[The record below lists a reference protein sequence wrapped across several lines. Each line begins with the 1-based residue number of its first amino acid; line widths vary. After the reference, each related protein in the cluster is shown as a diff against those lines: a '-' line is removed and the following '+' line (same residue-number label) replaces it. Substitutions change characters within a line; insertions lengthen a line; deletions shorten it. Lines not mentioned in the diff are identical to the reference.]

1 MDLYDVL
8 KARYSVRSYSARE
21 VPPQSIDRIVAAFN
35 DAPTAANR
43 QPFGLLLVTTAGRE
57 SGLQRVYG
65 RTWFTQAPLVAV
77 VCTVPAN
84 AWVRADGK
92 NYADVDAAI
101 AFQTLVLAAT
111 AEGLGTCW
119 IGAFDPVA
127 AREEFGLPE
136 GVEPLAMT
144 PLGYPSSIAS
154 QPKRLRK
161 PIEQIV
167 HRERW

>member
-1 MDLYDVL
+1 VDLYDVL
-8 KARYSVRSYSARE
+8 KTRYSVRSYSARE
-21 VPPQSIDRIVAAFN
+21 VPPESIDRIVAAFN

-92 NYADVDAAI
+92 NYADVDAAR
-101 AFQTLVLAAT
+101 
-111 AEGLGTCW
+111 
-119 IGAFDPVA
+119 GAGHLLDWRLRPGRR
-127 AREEFGLPE
+127 ARGVWPSRGRRAVGHDAVGLP
-136 GVEPLAMT
+136 VEH
-144 PLGYPSSIAS
+144 
-154 QPKRLRK
+154 RK
-161 PIEQIV
+161 PTQAPAQAD
-167 HRERW
+167 